1 VAVEVASILAVVSND
16 FVIALRGYDMGQV
29 DQLLSRAEA
38 AAASSDRQLRESMA
52 NELRSAEFRQRLRG
66 YDRAA
71 VGRAVGGFLRE
82 LT

>member
-1 VAVEVASILAVVSND
+1 VSND
-16 FVIALRGYDMGQV
+16 FVTSLRGYDMGQV
-29 DQLLSRAEA
+29 DHLLGRAEA
-38 AAASSDRQLRESMA
+38 AVASSDRQLRESMA

-71 VGRAVGGFLRE
+71 VDRAVEGFLRE

>member
-1 VAVEVASILAVVSND
+1 
-16 FVIALRGYDMGQV
+16 
-29 DQLLSRAEA
+29 
-38 AAASSDRQLRESMA
+38 MA

-71 VGRAVGGFLRE
+71 VDRAVEGFLRE